1 MDRNEMNNV
10 VKLALDAIHG
20 RIQGNFSIL
29 FASETLRK
37 AFIEANGGSTTINI
51 KTFHRGNQLFDI
63 IEELLPVII
72 QEGLQ
77 GDEFFF
83 DLVEYRN
90 MAEGDMNEFYT
101 EDKSEFI
108 VADVANGTQGIRRQ
122 RLNAGETLSLKT
134 SPKAVKVY
142 EELRRMLAGRVDFN
156 TFIDKVSQAMTK
168 QLRMDIYNTFNGIS
182 ATTAGLNDTYVI
194 SGTYD
199 EAKLLEL
206 IEHVEAKT
214 GQTAKIVGTKT
225 ALRKVATAVV
235 SDEAKSDLYN
245 IGYYGKLAGT
255 DMIAVKQVHKTGTD
269 TFMLDNNKLY
279 IIAGS
284 EKPIKVVNEGEGL
297 IVNGDPTD
305 NSDLTQEYT
314 YIQNWG
320 VGVIFSSVMGIYTI
334 TD

>member
-1 MDRNEMNNV
+1 
-10 VKLALDAIHG
+10 
-20 RIQGNFSIL
+20 
-29 FASETLRK
+29 
-37 AFIEANGGSTTINI
+37 
-51 KTFHRGNQLFDI
+51 
-63 IEELLPVII
+63 
-72 QEGLQ
+72 
-77 GDEFFF
+77 
-83 DLVEYRN
+83 
-90 MAEGDMNEFYT
+90 
-101 EDKSEFI
+101 
-108 VADVANGTQGIRRQ
+108 
-122 RLNAGETLSLKT
+122 
-134 SPKAVKVY
+134 
-142 EELRRMLAGRVDFN
+142 MLAGRVDFN

-225 ALRKVATAVV
+225 ALRKVTTAVV

-245 IGYYGKLAGT
+245 IGYYG
-255 DMIAVKQVHKTGTD
+255 
-269 TFMLDNNKLY
+269 KLY

>member
-1 MDRNEMNNV
+1 
-10 VKLALDAIHG
+10 
-20 RIQGNFSIL
+20 
-29 FASETLRK
+29 
-37 AFIEANGGSTTINI
+37 
-51 KTFHRGNQLFDI
+51 
-63 IEELLPVII
+63 
-72 QEGLQ
+72 
-77 GDEFFF
+77 
-83 DLVEYRN
+83 
-90 MAEGDMNEFYT
+90 
-101 EDKSEFI
+101 
-108 VADVANGTQGIRRQ
+108 
-122 RLNAGETLSLKT
+122 
-134 SPKAVKVY
+134 
-142 EELRRMLAGRVDFN
+142 
-156 TFIDKVSQAMTK
+156 MT
-168 QLRMDIYNTFNGIS
+168 
-182 ATTAGLNDTYVI
+182 
-194 SGTYD
+194 
-199 EAKLLEL
+199 
-206 IEHVEAKT
+206 
-214 GQTAKIVGTKT
+214 
-225 ALRKVATAVV
+225 TAVV